1 MCHLPAMSVVILIFI
16 VIMMMMLMLM
26 DGILG
31 DNVSSE

>member
-1 MCHLPAMSVVILIFI
+1 VILIFI

-31 DNVSSE
+31 DNVSSEW